1 MSVYDDGVQR
11 RGFPW
16 RLVGWGFA
24 GAILLLPAV
33 AMQFTP
39 EVQWTALDFVFA
51 AVLIGLVG
59 LGLELAARS
68 GSLAYRG
75 GAAVAIGLSFLLIW
89 VNGAVGIIGSEQ
101 EDANFLFLGVIGV
114 ALAGAVLAW
123 FKPAGMVRAMLAAAA
138 AQVAVPLIASTMT
151 LQTTDRVWAPEVVGV
166 TVIFTSLWLVAAGLF
181 RRAAVR

>member
-1 MSVYDDGVQR
+1 MSVHDNGVQR

-16 RLVGWGFA
+16 RLIGWSFA

-39 EVQWTALDFVFA
+39 EVNWTASDFVFA
-51 AVLIGLVG
+51 AVLIAMVG

-75 GAAVAIGLSFLLIW
+75 GAAIAIGLSFLLVWI
-89 VNGAVGIIGSEQ
+89 NGAVGIIGSEQ
-101 EDANFLFLGVIGV
+101 EDVNFLFLGVIAV
-114 ALAGAVLAW
+114 AGAGAVIGG
-123 FKPAGMVRAMLAAAA
+123 FKPAGMMRAMLAAAA
-138 AQVAVPLIASTMT
+138 AQVAVPLVASTMV

-166 TVIFTSLWLVAAGLF
+166 TVVFTSLWLMAAGLF
-181 RRAAVR
+181 RQAAAR